1 MTQAYPPRAT
11 DFNDQVAVGGGG
23 FLGNLV
29 GFMNQQQLNR
39 QHQTNQI
46 NELMKSGFNVKPEQQ
61 APGLLSAFN
70 QMFSGPQSLT
80 DRVSMGAHHPA
91 SVAAS
96 DRASREQT
104 QELDRASK
112 ERVQELINKS
122 FAYTADKRSETATE
136 DRIARGEIAR
146 LDREAQLDRDQM
158 IQDSKRAEDILKA
171 YERFLAHLE
180 EEARLAAAQV
190 EGSNMS
196 PADEETLFR
205 NLETITGRLNGLTGF
220 WNELW
225 LTEPEKKEKVEME
238 ERYRSI
244 LTQIGSLPVLDRPRF
259 NRLIGKLE
267 GKNPDIAEAISDA
280 LQDQALIADPD
291 AGNLPQT
298 GPLQLGTPPRLEGLV
313 EAAPTAAVAPTVQNL
328 GDWLSSRPGSH
339 SRKVS
344 RFKEDLSN
352 RFNAEG
358 LSEGFDTNRVMEQIH
373 RAFGVGQ

>member
-46 NELMKSGFNVKPEQQ
+46 NDLMKSGFNVKPEQQ

-96 DRASREQT
+96 DRASKERI
-104 QELDRASK
+104 QEL
-112 ERVQELINKS
+112 VNKS

-136 DRIARGEIAR
+136 DRIARGEIAK
-146 LDREAQLDRDQM
+146 LDREGRLTERKAMEDT
-158 IQDSKRAEDILKA
+158 KRAEDILKA
-171 YERFLAHLE
+171 YGQYLDYLE
-180 EEARLAAAQV
+180 EKAKLAADQAK
-190 EGSNMS
+190 EGNISA
-196 PADEETLFR
+196 ADEETLFR
-205 NLETITGRLNGLTGF
+205 NLETIQSRLSSLTGF
-220 WNELW
+220 WDELW
-225 LTEPEKKEKVEME
+225 LTEPEKKEKVELE

-244 LTQIGSLPVLDRPRF
+244 LTQIGSLPVLDRRRF
-259 NRLIGKLE
+259 NRLVGKLE
-267 GKNPDIAEAISDA
+267 GENPAIEEAISDA

-298 GPLQLGTPPRLEGLV
+298 GPLQLGTRPVLGGSV
-313 EAAPTAAVAPTVQNL
+313 EAAPTAAEAPTVQNL
-328 GDWLSSRPGSH
+328 GDRLSSRPGSH
-339 SRKVS
+339 SRRMG
-344 RFKEDLSN
+344 RFKEDVSN

-358 LSEGFDTNRVMEQIH
+358 FSKGFDTNRVMEQLH
-373 RAFGVGQ
+373 RAFGGGQ